1 MENSIDVVIDRID
14 DAECSPRFQRI
25 MESLVSHL
33 HGFVKDV
40 ELTQAEWETA
50 IDFLTRTGKMCSEE
64 RQEFILLSDT
74 LGVSMLVDAINN
86 NRDER
91 ATENTV
97 LGPFHVAGA
106 PDLEMGTNISKDGI
120 GETCRYVGRVLD
132 LDGNAIEGADL
143 DVWSDNANGFYDV
156 QQPDIQP
163 KWNNRGIFTTGADGT
178 YDFIGI
184 KPVSYPVPVDG
195 PAGEMLSGMGRH
207 PNRPAHMH
215 MIVTAPGLSEAD
227 HAHLRRGRSL
237 HRVRRGVRRQEVA
250 HGTIRPHA
258 RFRHHMEL
266 FVRYRPRTCRPVT
279 RKRIVRRGG
288 LETDRVKQPA
298 SPVGVRGVR
307 P

>member
-1 MENSIDVVIDRID
+1 MTKYLTVENSVDTVVGRMEGAD
-14 DAECSPRFQRI
+14 CSPRFRRV

-86 NRDER
+86 DRDER

-106 PDLEMGTNISKDGI
+106 PELEMGSNISKDGV
-120 GETCRYVGRVLD
+120 GETCRFVGRVLD
-132 LDGNAIEGADL
+132 LDGNAIEGARL
-143 DVWSDNANGFYDV
+143 DVWSDNADGFYDV
-156 QQPDIQP
+156 QQPDVQP
-163 KWNNRGIFTTGADGT
+163 RWNNRGTFTTAADGA

-195 PAGEMLSGMGRH
+195 PAGEMLMGMGRH
-207 PNRPAHMH
+207 PNRPAHLH
-215 MIVTAPGLSEAD
+215 MIVTAPEFRKLVTHIFEGDDPYIESDAVFGVKESLMAPFARTPDAD
-227 HAHLRRGRSL
+227 TAWNCPFDIVLAP
-237 HRVRRGVRRQEVA
+237 VA
-250 HGTIRPHA
+250 D
-258 RFRHHMEL
+258 
-266 FVRYRPRTCRPVT
+266 
-279 RKRIVRRGG
+279 
-288 LETDRVKQPA
+288 DR
-298 SPVGVRGVR
+298 
-307 P
+307 